1 MSIPLIQ
8 KPEKDDINTS
18 IIAIKRNIERINML
32 LGLVDNESPDL
43 SGFAT
48 KQELQDAVTE
58 LQPVDEVT
66 IGNMQ
71 SVTSNAVAEKFGNN
85 VFTFPL
91 HTDRFIAS
99 GTEWTNYMWV
109 GTGYTDI
116 FNYFIPNISGKTK
129 KLRLLIQTF
138 TEADNYIYV
147 GMKRSADV
155 DYTIL
160 VNRIVWGGVAI
171 NGFACVDVAYVDASF
186 LAPYSSIAIRSSDSR
201 AVAIGYVYAQVYYE

>member
-66 IGNMQ
+66 VDNMQ
-71 SVTSNAVAEKFGNN
+71 SVTSDAVAEALKPYSKGWQNYRAFNGIRLKFPASYSFIP
-85 VFTFPL
+85 VFYS
-91 HTDRFIAS
+91 I
-99 GTEWTNYMWV
+99 WTTSNFNCGIIMLGSNGEVNYMAGEHYNHSV
-109 GTGYTDI
+109 SASVISTGVVQFNFYQTGYQITTINI
-116 FNYFIPNISGKTK
+116 FAPSNW
-129 KLRLLIQTF
+129 
-138 TEADNYIYV
+138 V
-147 GMKRSADV
+147 
-155 DYTIL
+155 
-160 VNRIVWGGVAI
+160 VN
-171 NGFACVDVAYVDASF
+171 
-186 LAPYSSIAIRSSDSR
+186 
-201 AVAIGYVYAQVYYE
+201 